1 VVVSEK
7 KSLEFDMVP
16 PSLIQ
21 AVQSVLR
28 RLGYQ
33 INKLPHR
40 LPPTRRPVGQM
51 PCFLEDV
58 AARGFAPRSILDV
71 GANKGDWSR
80 MAAAVYP
87 NASFLLIEPQHE
99 MHPHLE
105 QFCRD
110 FPKARRVEAGAG
122 ATEGELTLT
131 LWEDTEGSSFLPEE
145 NTPLTVGKKRCN
157 VKIVTIDSL
166 YDGKTDLPDLVKL
179 DIQGFELEAL
189 KGAQTLFGRTELFI
203 LEVSLFECTP
213 HCPLFSEVVG
223 FMAQRGYEVYD
234 LPGFMRRPFDA
245 ALGQA
250 DIAFA
255 RRDGFLRAS
264 NAW

>member
-1 VVVSEK
+1 MVHLSFI
-7 KSLEFDMVP
+7 KS
-16 PSLIQ
+16 
-21 AVQSVLR
+21 VQTVLR
-28 RLGYQ
+28 RWGYQ

-58 AARGFAPRSILDV
+58 AARGFKPRSILDV

-80 MAAAVYP
+80 MAAEVYP

-99 MHPHLE
+99 MHLHLE

-110 FPKARRVEAGAG
+110 FPKARWVEAGSG

-131 LWEDTEGSSFLPEE
+131 IWDDMEGSSFLPEE
-145 NTPLTVGKKRCN
+145 NTPLTIGKKRRS

-166 YDGKTDLPDLVKL
+166 YDCKTDLPDLVKL
-179 DIQGFELEAL
+179 DVQGFELEAL
-189 KGAQTLFGRTELFI
+189 KGAQMLFGRTELFI
-203 LEVSLFECTP
+203 LEVSLYECTP

-223 FMAQRGYEVYD
+223 FMTQRGYEVYA

-264 NAW
+264 NEW